1 MVNSSD
7 NMRGRACAII
17 RTKSF
22 VRKKVILAS
31 GQESDHYFDMKPSM
45 LAPEGALCLAEL
57 ILDRIGEMDVDY
69 VGGLEM
75 GAVPL
80 IGPIALKSLERG
92 RSIAGMF
99 VRKAAKGHG
108 TQRLIEG
115 VEDVSGKR
123 IVIVEDVT
131 TTGNSALKAISV
143 LKEAGAEI
151 VLVLSILD
159 RQQGA
164 TELYEKEGLAFG
176 SLFQA
181 SEFLAL

>member
-1 MVNSSD
+1 MVASSAD
-7 NMRGRACAII
+7 TRARAFGII
-17 RTKSF
+17 RDKSF

-45 LAPEGALCLAEL
+45 LAPEGALCLAEM
-57 ILDRIGEMDVDY
+57 ILDRIGDTDVDY

-92 RSIAGMF
+92 KPIAGMF

-115 VEDVSGKR
+115 VEDVTGRK

-143 LKEAGAEI
+143 LKDAGAEI

-164 TELYEKEGLAFG
+164 TELYKAEGLPFA

>member
-1 MVNSSD
+1 M
-7 NMRGRACAII
+7 
-17 RTKSF
+17 
-22 VRKKVILAS
+22 RKKVILAS

-45 LAPEGALCLAEL
+45 LDPVGALCLAEL
-57 ILDRIGEMDVDY
+57 ILDLIGDMEVDF

-80 IGPIALKSLERG
+80 IGPIALKSLDRK

-115 VEDVSGKR
+115 VEDVAGKR

-151 VLVLSILD
+151 VLVVSILD

-164 TELYEKEGLAFG
+164 TELYEKEGLTFT